1 MVLEINCK
9 NFWFPTQ
16 SSAHVQ
22 FTSLDYCSS
31 GKESQMSPGTFKFCN
46 FIFIS
51 TISHQKIKKE
61 RYVHVCVSQWLN
73 KQRHFEIFIIR
84 LLYTCY
90 IYKLCIKVFF
100 TSMKRQLWVIPM
112 LEVSGGNKKICP
124 DFSIV
129 NSFVKQRLMV
139 TFPCHLVAKLG
150 ISIIR
155 YREEIFY
162 HSWQQS
168 P

>member
-51 TISHQKIKKE
+51 TISHQKIKKK

-90 IYKLCIKVFF
+90 MYKLYISILYFDKKTTLSNSDVGSQWWQQENLPWLFYCEQFCKAKIDGN
-100 TSMKRQLWVIPM
+100 IP
-112 LEVSGGNKKICP
+112 LSSGGKIGNLNNKI
-124 DFSIV
+124 
-129 NSFVKQRLMV
+129 
-139 TFPCHLVAKLG
+139 
-150 ISIIR
+150 
-155 YREEIFY
+155 
-162 HSWQQS
+162 
-168 P
+168 